1 MEPYVVAG
9 LIIFITFLISAGL
22 VKRIYDTRTQ
32 EPQIDVDE
40 IIGLDLPEGVDLQ
53 DALGGV
59 FK

>member
-9 LIIFITFLISAGL
+9 LIIFITFLIGAGL
-22 VKRIYDTRTQ
+22 VKHIYDTRTQ

>member
-9 LIIFITFLISAGL
+9 LIIFVTFLIGAGL
-22 VKRIYDTRTQ
+22 VKRMYDTRTQ